1 MSSKQPQDSASEPR
15 ADDNVS
21 RVIFT
26 TIMSSN
32 TFVNT
37 RNYSERLALVGFDRG
52 FCHFKKGLNGIK
64 IVLSFDVA
72 RERHILYEKS
82 REISIVFINFTKS
95 KKFHEKFI
103 RQFFRI
109 RFFKRVLL
117 LYMQQRDGRAQR
129 CLYVF

>member
-72 RERHILYEKS
+72 RECHILYEKS
-82 REISIVFINFTKS
+82 REISIKFSLISRDQKNFTKN
-95 KKFHEKFI
+95 
-103 RQFFRI
+103 
-109 RFFKRVLL
+109 L
-117 LYMQQRDGRAQR
+117 
-129 CLYVF
+129 

>member
-1 MSSKQPQDSASEPR
+1 MSSKQPQDSASEPK

-64 IVLSFDVA
+64 IVLSFDVTRA
-72 RERHILYEKS
+72 SGVTSFKKNLKKDQYFLLI
-82 REISIVFINFTKS
+82 FDNFTKN
-95 KKFHEKFI
+95 
-103 RQFFRI
+103 
-109 RFFKRVLL
+109 L
-117 LYMQQRDGRAQR
+117 
-129 CLYVF
+129 

>member
-52 FCHFKKGLNGIK
+52 FCYYFKKGLNGIK
-64 IVLSFDVA
+64 IVLSFDDVA
-72 RERHILYEKS
+72 RERHIILYEKS
-82 REISIVFINFTKS
+82 REISIVFIKISRNQKNFTKN
-95 KKFHEKFI
+95 
-103 RQFFRI
+103 
-109 RFFKRVLL
+109 L
-117 LYMQQRDGRAQR
+117 
-129 CLYVF
+129 

>member
-1 MSSKQPQDSASEPR
+1 MSSKQPQDSASEPK

-52 FCHFKKGLNGIK
+52 FCYFKKGLNGIK
-64 IVLSFDVA
+64 IVLSFDVT
-72 RERHILYEKS
+72 RERRHILEEKS
-82 REISIVFINFTKS
+82 QERSIFFINF
-95 KKFHEKFI
+95 
-103 RQFFRI
+103 
-109 RFFKRVLL
+109 
-117 LYMQQRDGRAQR
+117 
-129 CLYVF
+129 

>member
-52 FCHFKKGLNGIK
+52 FCYFKKGLNGIK

-95 KKFHEKFI
+95 KKNFTKN
-103 RQFFRI
+103 
-109 RFFKRVLL
+109 L
-117 LYMQQRDGRAQR
+117 
-129 CLYVF
+129 